1 LINDLASSSDLV
13 QSRFGAQKLSEVKL
27 TLWGSYEFPR
37 PDQTVEQSQAMGVA
51 SVPRSPAMTRGL
63 YGVVSNVASGT
74 CSGYGEAWI
83 PLLIMDFATR
93 FIIVRDSRE
102 AQPFLVP
109 AAFLTGS
116 TYNTGLTN
124 QLNPAGTPTNTQ
136 WFWGAPIFKRANFLV
151 KTEGGSTLTGETT
164 AGGLP
169 QREDTI
175 AWYTSAL
182 LLDEYMEPG
191 QYYSLIVTPRAP
203 PTTYT
208 PAVVQTG
215 AAERYFWRLDRT
227 IDMINSE
234 SSLAAGKAQINFIN
248 FAEQSMTNTVNL
260 RRRIVNN
267 VVLTPQIWT
276 SALSSTAAALSPA
289 FTWNMPTAAQVA
301 DSGDYTIDHTAS
313 GADVCYN
320 KFPTTD
326 FTLNAGDNL
335 DVYLF
340 NSFGCKITN
349 NANNLAINLCLAQ
362 SALTTSHAVNTLLD
376 GTVVAPGPQPF
387 FAAASTTTSSLVLL
401 VVALF
406 AAIAAAL

>member
-1 LINDLASSSDLV
+1 LV
-13 QSRFGAQKLSEVKL
+13 S
-27 TLWGSYEFPR
+27 
-37 PDQTVEQSQAMGVA
+37 
-51 SVPRSPAMTRGL
+51 
-63 YGVVSNVASGT
+63 
-74 CSGYGEAWI
+74 
-83 PLLIMDFATR
+83 
-93 FIIVRDSRE
+93 
-102 AQPFLVP
+102 
-109 AAFLTGS
+109 AAFLTTS
-116 TYNTGLTN
+116 DYTLSASN
-124 QLNPAGTPTNTQ
+124 QQNPANTPANAQ

-164 AGGLP
+164 AAGLP
-169 QREDTI
+169 VREDTI
-175 AWYTSAL
+175 AWYTTAL

-215 AAERYFWRLDRT
+215 ASERYFWRLDRT
-227 IDMINSE
+227 IDMINAE

-248 FAEQSMTNTVNL
+248 FAEQTMINQVNL
-260 RRRIVNN
+260 RRRVVNN
-267 VVLTPQIWT
+267 VVLTPQIQT
-276 SALSSTAAALSPA
+276 SATSSVAAAVAPG
-289 FTWNMPTAAQVA
+289 FTWNAPPTAQVA
-301 DSGDYTIDHTAS
+301 DAGDYTIDHTAS
-313 GADVCYN
+313 GADACYN
-320 KFPTTD
+320 KYPTTD
-326 FTLNAGDNL
+326 FTLNAGDNM

-349 NANNLAINLCLAQ
+349 NANNLAINLCLAK

-376 GTVVAPGPQPF
+376 GTVVTPASQPF